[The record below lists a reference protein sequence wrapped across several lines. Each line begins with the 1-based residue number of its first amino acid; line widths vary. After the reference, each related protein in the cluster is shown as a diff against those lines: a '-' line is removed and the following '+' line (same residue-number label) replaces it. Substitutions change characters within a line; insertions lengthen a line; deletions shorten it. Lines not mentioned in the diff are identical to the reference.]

1 MTAYWSVVSGFSRSF
16 TVPFIDV
23 LFKAQGPIVS
33 ALWGMMLEAS
43 QDAFFANV
51 SLHGRVHRS

>member
-16 TVPFIDV
+16 TMPFIDV

-33 ALWGMMLEAS
+33 ALWGMMLEVS
-43 QDAFFANV
+43 QDAFFVNV
-51 SLHGRVHRS
+51 VLLV